1 MTIRIVLAGA
11 AGGVLMFLWMSAAH
25 MSPLGMIGISALPR
39 ELLITSTLDS
49 GAGGSGGLYVFP
61 AAVDAGPDVP
71 SGFMV
76 FYPDNVI
83 TGGMG
88 TKIGLEFGKELVQS
102 LLQLLQTL
110 KQELAVV
117 GLSRFRRRGRGPHAA
132 NKGAGRHQSNSAE
145 STW

>member
-102 LLQLLQTL
+102 LLLALLV
-110 KQELAVV
+110 AAA
-117 GLSRFRRRGRGPHAA
+117 GPPSPA
-132 NKGAGRHQSNSAE
+132 
-145 STW
+145 